1 MIELKLEQFEGPM
14 DLLLHLIRTNKI
26 DIYDIPIFTLT
37 EQYIAYLRE
46 MEKLDMEIAS
56 EFIVMASELLYIK
69 SKMLL
74 PKPPQEDAEEAEDPR
89 KELMQKLLDYQ
100 QYKELS
106 CYLKEREP
114 LGAYTF
120 TKQTEKIKGLIRY
133 TKLDLPKENLV
144 TALEELVMR
153 IETKLPPDKGVFSG
167 IIEREVVSVALMSD
181 KLFLVV
187 KNAKKIEL
195 VAAFLEICSTR
206 AQVAA
211 TFMGLLDLLKENKLF
226 LTFCKDTFIL
236 SDQE

>member
-14 DLLLHLIRTNKI
+14 DLLLLLIRTNKI

-74 PKPPQEDAEEAEDPR
+74 PKPPQEDTEEEEDPR

-106 CYLKEREP
+106 SYLKEREP

-133 TKLDLPKENLV
+133 TKLDLPKDKLIG
-144 TALEELVMR
+144 ALEEMVMR

-167 IIEREVVSVALMSD
+167 IIEREVVSVTLMSD
-181 KLFLVV
+181 KLLLTV
-187 KNAKKIEL
+187 KQAKKIEL
-195 VAAFLEICSTR
+195 VEAFTKICSTR

-211 TFMGLLDLLKENKLF
+211 TFMGLLDLLKENRILLEF
-226 LTFCKDTFIL
+226 FKDDFIL
-236 SDQE
+236 SYKE

>member
-1 MIELKLEQFEGPM
+1 M

-37 EQYIAYLRE
+37 EQYIHYLKA
-46 MEKLDMEIAS
+46 MESLDMEIAS
-56 EFIVMASELLYIK
+56 EFVVMASELLYIK

-74 PKPPQEDAEEAEDPR
+74 PKPQEEPGEEEEDPR

-106 CYLKEREP
+106 DYLKEREP

-120 TKQTEKIKGLIRY
+120 TKPSEKIKGLIRY
-133 TKLDLPKENLV
+133 TKLELPKDSLV
-144 TALEELVMR
+144 SALEELMER

-167 IIEREVVSVALMSD
+167 IVEREVVSVAEMAD
-181 KLFLVV
+181 KLSS
-187 KNAKKIEL
+187 L
-195 VAAFLEICSTR
+195 VAQKKTLPMIDAFLAICSTR

-211 TFMGLLDLLKENKLF
+211 TFMALLDLLKENKLTVSYKNETF
-226 LTFCKDTFIL
+226 LL
-236 SDQE
+236 SR

>member
-74 PKPPQEDAEEAEDPR
+74 PKPPVDDAEEEEDPR

-106 CYLKEREP
+106 SYLKEREP

-120 TKQTEKIKGLIRY
+120 TKGTEKIKGLIRY
-133 TKLDLPKENLV
+133 TKLDLPKENLI
-144 TALEELVMR
+144 TALEEMVMR

-181 KLFLVV
+181 KLLLVV
-187 KNAKKIEL
+187 KRSKKIEL
-195 VAAFLEICSTR
+195 VEAFLQICSTR

-211 TFMGLLDLLKENKLF
+211 TFMGLLDLLKEEKLQV
-226 LTFCKDTFIL
+226 TFKKDIFML
-236 SDQE
+236 SA

>member
-14 DLLLHLIRTNKI
+14 DLLLHLIRTHKI

-37 EQYIAYLRE
+37 EQYISYLKA
-46 MEKLDMEIAS
+46 MESLNMEIAS

-74 PKPPQEDAEEAEDPR
+74 PAPPKEEETQEDDPR
-89 KELMQKLLDYQ
+89 RELMQKLLDYQ

-106 CYLKEREP
+106 GYLKQREP

-120 TKQTEKIKGLIRY
+120 TKTGEKIKGLIRY
-133 TKLDLPKENLV
+133 TKLDLPKEQLV

-167 IIEREVVSVALMSD
+167 IVEREVVSVALMGD
-181 KLFLVV
+181 KLLLTVKEKPGISLVD
-187 KNAKKIEL
+187 
-195 VAAFLEICSTR
+195 AFLAICSTR

-211 TFMGLLDLLKENKLF
+211 TFMALLDLMKEEKLKITYQNDE
-226 LTFCKDTFIL
+226 FIINR
-236 SDQE
+236 

>member
-37 EQYIAYLRE
+37 EQYIAYLKA
-46 MEKLDMEIAS
+46 MESLDMEIAS
-56 EFIVMASELLYIK
+56 EFVVMASELLYIK

-74 PKPPQEDAEEAEDPR
+74 PKPQEETSEEEDDPR

-106 CYLKEREP
+106 GYLKEREP

-120 TKQTEKIKGLIRY
+120 TKGSEKIKGLIRY
-133 TKLDLPKENLV
+133 TKLDLPKDSLIS
-144 TALEELVMR
+144 ALEELMER

-167 IIEREVVSVALMSD
+167 IVEREVVSVSEMAD
-181 KLFLVV
+181 KLSS
-187 KNAKKIEL
+187 L
-195 VAAFLEICSTR
+195 VAEKKKLPLIDAFLAICNTR
-206 AQVAA
+206 AKVAA
-211 TFMGLLDLLKENKLF
+211 TFMALLDLLKENKI
-226 LTFCKDTFIL
+226 TVSCKNETFIL
-236 SDQE
+236 SR

>member
-37 EQYIAYLRE
+37 EQYIAYLKA
-46 MEKLDMEIAS
+46 MESLDMEIAS
-56 EFIVMASELLYIK
+56 EFLVMASELLYIK

-74 PKPPQEDAEEAEDPR
+74 PKPQEEDAEEEEDPR

-106 CYLKEREP
+106 GYLKEREP
-114 LGAYTF
+114 LGAFTF
-120 TKQTEKIKGLIRY
+120 TKGSEKIKGLIRY
-133 TKLDLPKENLV
+133 TKLDLPKESLI
-144 TALEELVMR
+144 TALEELLER

-167 IIEREVVSVALMSD
+167 IVEREVVSVAEMSD
-181 KLFLVV
+181 KLVAVIETKKKLSLVD
-187 KNAKKIEL
+187 
-195 VAAFLEICSTR
+195 AFLAICRTR

-211 TFMGLLDLLKENKLF
+211 TFMALLDLLKENKLKVSYKNDCF
-226 LTFCKDTFIL
+226 MI
-236 SDQE
+236 SQ